1 MKKSNLEKF
10 HDQKFD
16 QIAEGELLSDQKLQK
31 EFLDFAHSVG
41 ISRCDIWFMRKFQ
54 NKSEFEKEFLD
65 FAHSVGI
72 SRCDIWFMRK
82 FQNKS
87 EFEIMNLI
95 FEKAKAQG
103 KEFKPTST

>member
-10 HDQKFD
+10 NDQKFD

-54 NKSEFEKEFLD
+54 NKSEFE
-65 FAHSVGI
+65 
-72 SRCDIWFMRK
+72 
-82 FQNKS
+82 
-87 EFEIMNLI
+87 IMNLI
-95 FEKAKAQG
+95 FEKANAQG

>member
-54 NKSEFEKEFLD
+54 NKSEFE
-65 FAHSVGI
+65 
-72 SRCDIWFMRK
+72 
-82 FQNKS
+82 
-87 EFEIMNLI
+87 IMNLI